1 MSRRSL
7 HAGKVCTEMAG
18 LTKFSLHGISE
29 DLQTLISIRRCQ
41 FCVWKSTKYLTR
53 SRAIRRPLGSAS
65 RYSSVSSRYHWTAP
79 QMERRKQWNFQKQEL
94 RQEAK
99 LSPIFSTVR
108 QTLSS
113 RRERDLPPQ
122 KHSEKEFS
130 FSQSWPACMAVDV
143 DMPRAKPQDCDRAAS
158 IFDDFLSKRS
168 QVTIRGCVARRTPE
182 IQLTL

>member
-29 DLQTLISIRRCQ
+29 DLQTLISIRRRQ

-53 SRAIRRPLGSAS
+53 NRAIRRPLGSAS
-65 RYSSVSSRYHWTAP
+65 KYSSVSSRYHWTAP

-113 RRERDLPPQ
+113 RREWDLPPQ
-122 KHSEKEFS
+122 KHSEKEIS
-130 FSQSWPACMAVDV
+130 FPKVGLLVWLLTWICQGQNLRTATELRLSSMT
-143 DMPRAKPQDCDRAAS
+143 
-158 IFDDFLSKRS
+158 FFLK
-168 QVTIRGCVARRTPE
+168 GRRL
-182 IQLTL
+182 Q